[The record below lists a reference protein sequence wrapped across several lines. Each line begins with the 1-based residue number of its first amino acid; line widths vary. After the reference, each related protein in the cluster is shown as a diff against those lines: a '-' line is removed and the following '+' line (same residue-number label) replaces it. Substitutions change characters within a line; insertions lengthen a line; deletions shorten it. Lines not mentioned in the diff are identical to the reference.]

1 MPTHEG
7 LPVAGYKPQT
17 EIKVDLV
24 NANKV
29 TEEHLLRTIESLAG
43 GIGDPRCLALAKT
56 YLETGFMWL
65 NRAIFQPGR
74 APLPGDPK

>member
-17 EIKVDLV
+17 EIRVDLV

-29 TEEHLLRTIESLAG
+29 TEEHLLRAIAQPRK
-43 GIGDPRCLALAKT
+43 DPRRLGLA
-56 YLETGFMWL
+56 
-65 NRAIFQPGR
+65 
-74 APLPGDPK
+74 